1 MIRTLVYGTIMSK
14 IVQLDVYRHTLAQRT
29 RQQLNITGFD
39 VVGKNHIE
47 VVIDDGGEVK
57 VLQIKRKSDETN
69 FWTCRSMLLEEVIAE
84 VLSEDSSDDADS

>member
-1 MIRTLVYGTIMSK
+1 MGNVINLIARRNALLEK
-14 IVQLDVYRHTLAQRT
+14 I
-29 RQQLNITGFD
+29 RQQLNITGID

-69 FWTCRSMLLEEVIAE
+69 FWTCRSMLLEEFIAE
-84 VLSEDSSDDADS
+84 VLSENPSVDADN

>member
-1 MIRTLVYGTIMSK
+1 MGKVINLIARRNALLEK
-14 IVQLDVYRHTLAQRT
+14 I
-29 RQQLNITGFD
+29 RQQLNITGID

-69 FWTCRSMLLEEVIAE
+69 FWTCRSMLLEEFIAE
-84 VLSEDSSDDADS
+84 VLSENSSVDADN